1 MMALTRFSNTD
12 FLKLPAKK
20 SGGDEMYQIGDLIL
34 YGNTGI
40 CRVADIT
47 SRDLNEKKKRKL
59 YYVLEPLYQN
69 CTIKIPVTSTKVF
82 MRPIISKEEASDL
95 IDRIP
100 EIQPKA
106 YYNRAL
112 NQLAEHYEKSLKTH
126 NCSDLLE
133 LCISIHTKKKEVEQ
147 QKRKFGAV
155 DEKYMKRAE
164 ELLFGELAAAL
175 EIPKEQVPDYIAEK
189 TSDTRMDDDKAEI
202 EKPST

>member
-1 MMALTRFSNTD
+1 
-12 FLKLPAKK
+12 
-20 SGGDEMYQIGDLIL
+20 MYQIGDLVL
-34 YGNTGI
+34 YENTGI

-47 SRDLNEKKKRKL
+47 GRDLNENNRKKL

-69 CTIKIPVTSTKVF
+69 CTIKIPVTSTKIF
-82 MRPIISKEEASDL
+82 MRPIISKEEASNL
-95 IDRIP
+95 IDSIP

-112 NQLAEHYEKSLKTH
+112 NQLSGHYEASLKTH
-126 NCSDLLE
+126 DCSDLLE
-133 LCISIHTKKKEVEQ
+133 LCMSLHTKKREVEE

-175 EIPKEQVPDYIAEK
+175 EIPKEEVLDYIAEK
-189 TSDTRMDDDKAEI
+189 TGDTRMDGDEAEI
-202 EKPST
+202 EKSFT